1 MQINWFGC
9 LPLQVN
15 RFYESSFNNKLPR
28 SKSYSSSAVSSSVSL
43 PPPVF
48 SFYLLP
54 FSLVAKREN
63 RREKRRESIDYVL
76 SSYSSSSF
84 ILFSPLPRFERCWTL
99 LKHYFVR
106 YHLFCNIVEPG
117 RASETLYSL
126 HLILLF
132 SYLFFLLLILQS
144 PLCIRNAMHGR
155 WLVCTQEH
163 ILLISTCYLLMANY
177 WLAPYDDYSLVVVV
191 VVARKCWMSCV
202 VGIKPKRGSSQP
214 VRWCHDGPILKS
226 KKEIEVRRMM
236 RIVVLV
242 RWSINNPIQKRCF
255 HFISKNFQLA
265 ERKQN
270 WFQLSFLS
278 LWWMNKRTSFI
289 SHHATRLMCN

>member
-28 SKSYSSSAVSSSVSL
+28 SKSYSSSAVSSL

-54 FSLVAKREN
+54 FSLVVKREN

-84 ILFSPLPRFERCWTL
+84 ILFFPLPRSERCRTL

-106 YHLFCNIVEPG
+106 YHLFFNIVEPVK
-117 RASETLYSL
+117 RYI

-132 SYLFFLLLILQS
+132 SYLFFLLLTLPFAFATQ
-144 PLCIRNAMHGR
+144 
-155 WLVCTQEH
+155 CTAGGWYAH
-163 ILLISTCYLLMANY
+163 
-177 WLAPYDDYSLVVVV
+177 
-191 VVARKCWMSCV
+191 
-202 VGIKPKRGSSQP
+202 
-214 VRWCHDGPILKS
+214 
-226 KKEIEVRRMM
+226 
-236 RIVVLV
+236 
-242 RWSINNPIQKRCF
+242 
-255 HFISKNFQLA
+255 KN
-265 ERKQN
+265 
-270 WFQLSFLS
+270 
-278 LWWMNKRTSFI
+278 TY
-289 SHHATRLMCN
+289 